1 MTVYPVYY
9 NDGSGEGDEHRATFD
24 SPEAAKKYISQQC
37 PSFHYDWYSETVL
50 SLADIKEDDDADD
63 KDEFWDEPGWG

>member
-9 NDGSGEGDEHRATFD
+9 NDRSGEGDEHRATFD
-24 SPEAAKKYISQQC
+24 SPEAAKKYISQQR
-37 PSFHYDWYSETVL
+37 PSFHYDWYSEKVL
-50 SLADIKEDDDADD
+50 SLADIED

>member
-9 NDGSGEGDEHRATFD
+9 NDGSGEGDQHRATFD
-24 SPEAAKKYISQQC
+24 SPEAAKKYISQQR

>member
-50 SLADIKEDDDADD
+50 SLADIKDDDED

>member
-9 NDGSGEGDEHRATFD
+9 NDGSGEGDQHRATFD
-24 SPEAAKKYISQQC
+24 SPQAAKKYISQQC

-50 SLADIKEDDDADD
+50 SLADVADEDEYNTE
-63 KDEFWDEPGWG
+63 DEDE